1 MVDVRPAEPADVA
14 AIRDLFRACYGI
26 EYPHPEFYE
35 LDALTRL
42 VYSDNQLLLVAAD
55 TETKEV
61 LGTASVILETGALSD
76 LVGEFGRLAV
86 HPRARH
92 RKIGSSLMSER
103 LRRVRD
109 RLHVGLVDARVA
121 HPFSMRISEA
131 HGFAPVGFM
140 PLKMQ
145 LHERESLCV
154 LAQCF
159 GDAKALRRNHPRV
172 IPEAY
177 PLAQLALEHCG
188 IPCDV
193 IVDETAA
200 AYPPADELE
209 LRELTSDG
217 YSTLLRI
224 ERGRIRHRE
233 IFGPLR
239 LHYGLFKLLAQRS
252 HYLLALDRQR
262 IVGAVGWTM
271 DPIERTI
278 RIFEVIALDGP
289 TARLLLAGLD
299 SVYRDEGRVS
309 FVEVDVNAHAP
320 QMQRTL
326 LELGF
331 LPAAYVPAMVFSDVE
346 RLDIVKMVRLL
357 APPDFP
363 PLELS
368 PRARAVADVVLEP
381 FVRQRV
387 LPQLERAVGELPLFR
402 GLQIDQV
409 RRLAAICRV
418 VRFEAGEM
426 ILQEGC
432 CDHTLFILLDGRVD
446 VRRSGMGSPGSPVAV
461 IGKGECLGELSLL
474 TGAPH
479 TATAVAMTACEA
491 AAIEHDDLSR
501 LMRVR
506 PDIGVAVYRNLAVG
520 LGAKLTRTPALQARA
535 PRWIVPHE

>member
-1 MVDVRPAEPADVA
+1 MIDVRPAGPADVTG
-14 AIRDLFRACYGI
+14 IRNLFRACYGS

-35 LDALTRL
+35 LEALTRL
-42 VYSDNQLLLVAAD
+42 VYSDNQLLLVAVERA
-55 TETKEV
+55 TNEI

-86 HPRARH
+86 LPKARH
-92 RKIGSSLMSER
+92 HGVGSSLMTER

-109 RLHVGLVDARVA
+109 RLHVGVVDARVA
-121 HPFSMRISEA
+121 HPFSVRIAEA
-131 HGFAPVGFM
+131 HGFVPVGFM

-145 LHERESLCV
+145 LRERESLCL
-154 LAQCF
+154 LAQHF

-177 PLAQLALEHCG
+177 ALGQLALEHCR

-193 IVDETAA
+193 IVDDTAP
-200 AYPPADELE
+200 AYPSAQGLE
-209 LRELTSDG
+209 LRELTSEG

-224 ERGRIRHRE
+224 ERGRTRHRE

-239 LHYGLFKLLAQRS
+239 LHYGLFKLVAQRS
-252 HYLLALDRQR
+252 HYLLALDRER
-262 IVGAVGWTM
+262 IVGAVGWTA
-271 DPIERTI
+271 DPIDRTI

-289 TARLLLAGLD
+289 TARFLLAGLC
-299 SVYRDEGRVS
+299 SVCRDEGRVS

-346 RLDIVKMVRLL
+346 RLDIVKMVRLF

-363 PLELS
+363 ALELS
-368 PRARAVADVVLEP
+368 PPVRSVADVVLEP

-402 GLQIDQV
+402 GLDVEQV
-409 RRLAAICRV
+409 RRLAAMCRV
-418 VRFEAGEM
+418 VHFDAGQLV
-426 ILQEGC
+426 LQEGC
-432 CDHTLFILLDGRVD
+432 CDHTLFILLTGRVE
-446 VRRSGMGSPGSPVAV
+446 VRRSGMDSSVAV
-461 IGKGECLGELSLL
+461 IGEGECLGELSLL

-479 TATAVAMTACEA
+479 TATGVATTACEA
-491 AAIEHDDLSR
+491 AAIGHHDLSR
-501 LMRVR
+501 LIRLR
-506 PDIGVAVYRNLAVG
+506 PDIGLAVYRNLAVG
-520 LGAKLTRTPALQARA
+520 LGAKLARA
-535 PRWIVPHE
+535 PTSEATLPR